1 MSVKLLLG
9 IIKVLWYQ
17 FKKKGLLW
25 GLVKWLLC
33 GINYFPQH
41 MITTSIHTTFS
52 ILHTNK
58 CVMSL
63 IHFLL
68 KRQEK
73 NEKSRPTQTKIDET
87 NRHII

>member
-1 MSVKLLLG
+1 MSIKLLLG

-63 IHFLL
+63 YEYKLNSIHFLL
-68 KRQEK
+68 KREE
-73 NEKSRPTQTKIDET
+73 NEKKAKT
-87 NRHII
+87 NQN